1 MTRTFD
7 AIVIGAG
14 PYGLAV
20 SAELRRAGVDVR
32 TFGDTMSFWMQHMPK
47 GMCLRSSWPAS
58 HIGDPAS
65 AHSLDAYEREQPAD
79 LSRPIPIADFVAY
92 GRWYQARTLPDLD
105 TRTVTR
111 IDAEDATFRI
121 TLADG
126 EIVAVPRV
134 VVAAGIAPFAARPA
148 VFDGLSPDLASH
160 SVDHAD
166 LAPFARRR
174 VAVIGGGQSAIES
187 AVLLQENGAEVEVVM
202 RASGM
207 RWVGRAPRDGVVGPL
222 LFDRTDVGPALISHL
237 VAHPSLVRMLP
248 RAVQND
254 VTRRALAPG
263 ASLWLRP
270 RLGNL
275 VIAAGRSVV
284 YAARRGGRVSLRL
297 DDGSTRTVD
306 HVLMATGYGVDI
318 RQYRFLAP
326 DLLARVRCVDG
337 QPILDRGFESSVPG
351 LHFVGA
357 PAMYSFGPLL
367 RFVSGTA
374 FAARMVT
381 RRATEAP
388 TARTETEGAV
398 KLQRAAH

>member
-1 MTRTFD
+1 
-7 AIVIGAG
+7 
-14 PYGLAV
+14 
-20 SAELRRAGVDVR
+20 
-32 TFGDTMSFWMQHMPK
+32 
-47 GMCLRSSWPAS
+47 
-58 HIGDPAS
+58 
-65 AHSLDAYEREQPAD
+65 D

-202 RASGM
+202 RAPGL

-222 LFDRTDVGPALISHL
+222 LFDRTDVGPDRL
-237 VAHPSLVRMLP
+237 
-248 RAVQND
+248 RAVC
-254 VTRRALAPG
+254 
-263 ASLWLRP
+263 
-270 RLGNL
+270 
-275 VIAAGRSVV
+275 
-284 YAARRGGRVSLRL
+284 Y
-297 DDGSTRTVD
+297 
-306 HVLMATGYGVDI
+306 
-318 RQYRFLAP
+318 
-326 DLLARVRCVDG
+326 VDG
-337 QPILDRGFESSVPG
+337 QPILDWGFESSVPR